1 MRVGHKCAVEGV
13 FAMKRAY
20 KEKKI
25 SVFKPLDAL
34 VALAV
39 FAVAAV
45 CMLAMFFRE
54 SGDLKAVVRQDGKII
69 KEVELQTVQSPYLFP
84 VKGDIPLIILFES
97 DGACVKS
104 SECRDKICVNTGK
117 LTRAG
122 QMAICLPAR
131 VTLELQSVEGTEN
144 TPDAIMG

>member
-25 SVFKPLDAL
+25 SVFKPLD
-34 VALAV
+34 
-39 FAVAAV
+39 
-45 CMLAMFFRE
+45 
-54 SGDLKAVVRQDGKII
+54 
-69 KEVELQTVQSPYLFP
+69 
-84 VKGDIPLIILFES
+84 GDIPLIILFES

-144 TPDAIMG
+144 TPDAITG